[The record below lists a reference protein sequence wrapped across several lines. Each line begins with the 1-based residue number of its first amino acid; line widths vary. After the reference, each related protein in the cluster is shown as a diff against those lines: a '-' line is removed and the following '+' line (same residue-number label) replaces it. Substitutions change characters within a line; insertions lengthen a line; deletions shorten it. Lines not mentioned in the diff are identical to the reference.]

1 MLVFGEGK
9 MFGPD
14 GAQRSADILKAV
26 REATKEGTLTGST
39 NTITGYGTGIAELH
53 KYVIGDFQL
62 LAKASLALVFLI
74 VLIMLR
80 SPVAAAVV
88 VGTVVVSYATAIGI
102 STLIWQDI
110 LGKDLHWPVT
120 SIALIALVAVGSD
133 YNLLLTMRMREEV
146 FQCGAGLRTGTIRAI
161 AGTGGVVTI
170 AGIVFGITMFA
181 LLASDMLS
189 IQQVGAT
196 IGVGLMIDTLIVRT
210 FLVPALAGVLGRWF
224 WWSPVPLIRSL
235 SSHWSASRAPR
246 MVRPVVSHNGYVEPS
261 QDMSP
266 L

>member
-9 MFGPD
+9 MSGPD
-14 GAQRSADILKAV
+14 GVQRSADILTAV

-39 NTITGYGTGIAELH
+39 ITINGFGTGIAELH
-53 KYVIGDFQL
+53 KYVIGDFRL
-62 LAKASLALVFLI
+62 LAFVSLTLVFLI
-74 VLIMLR
+74 VLVMLG

-88 VGTVVVSYATAIGI
+88 FGTVVVSYVTAIGV
-102 STLIWQDI
+102 STFIWQDI

-133 YNLLLTMRMREEV
+133 YNLLLTMRMREEI
-146 FQCGAGLRTGTIRAI
+146 FQHGAGLRTGTIRAM

-181 LLASDMLS
+181 LLAGDMLS
-189 IQQVGAT
+189 IQQLGAT

-224 WWSPVPLIRSL
+224 WWTPVPVIRSL

-246 MVRPVVSHNGYVEPS
+246 MVRPDVGHDGYVEQSEGVP
-261 QDMSP
+261 P
-266 L
+266 R